1 MSQMVVTYNETRKGL
16 LIMWDYR
23 FSMLMEFFMIGMIFS
38 GVMLFIGQGELKPE
52 QLTSALLG
60 FLITFYV
67 METISRMSYA
77 LTAEAQAGTLEQ
89 MYMSPVSSVFFLFGR
104 ALSSFA
110 MASVSLMIMVPVL
123 MLLFNIR
130 FDLPLAGVV
139 IIVITLIG
147 VAGFGLMIAGMTI
160 VFKQTGP
167 VANMMSNMML
177 FINGTF
183 LPVDQ
188 MPKWLE
194 SLAMILPSTQGI
206 IALREV
212 SLNSKTLTELW
223 SDGTLVYLTAHSSI
237 CLIVGWMIFVW
248 CERVARRQ
256 GSLGQ
261 Y

>member
-1 MSQMVVTYNETRKGL
+1 
-16 LIMWDYR
+16 
-23 FSMLMEFFMIGMIFS
+23 
-38 GVMLFIGQGELKPE
+38 
-52 QLTSALLG
+52 
-60 FLITFYV
+60 
-67 METISRMSYA
+67 
-77 LTAEAQAGTLEQ
+77 
-89 MYMSPVSSVFFLFGR
+89 VFFLFGR